1 MKFKNPAAI
10 RSTHLDTPLGGIT
23 LAATDAGLAGLWFDA
38 QRHAP
43 EMTGWQPAADHPVL
57 REAAQQVSD

>member
-10 RSTHLDTPLGGIT
+10 RSTRIDSPLGTIT

-43 EMTGWQPAADHPVL
+43 DTTGWQDDAGHPVL
-57 REAAQQVSD
+57 R